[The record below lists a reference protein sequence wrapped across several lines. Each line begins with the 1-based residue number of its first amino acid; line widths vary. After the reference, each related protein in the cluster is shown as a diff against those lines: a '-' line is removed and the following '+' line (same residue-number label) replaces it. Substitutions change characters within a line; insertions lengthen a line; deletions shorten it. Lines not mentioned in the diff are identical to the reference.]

1 MQNQQVF
8 YTYVCVKSVD
18 YKLHPLFCRK
28 EKRER
33 VAKYISSLIVPNPSI
48 LQDFRNDNQHLLF
61 QQRFIYYEVKFLALV
76 NWQT

>member
-1 MQNQQVF
+1 MQQNQQVF
-8 YTYVCVKSVD
+8 HTYACVKSVD

-48 LQDFRNDNQHLLF
+48 LQDFRNDNHLLF
-61 QQRFIYYEVKFLALV
+61 HDSFIMKSNSLL
-76 NWQT
+76 